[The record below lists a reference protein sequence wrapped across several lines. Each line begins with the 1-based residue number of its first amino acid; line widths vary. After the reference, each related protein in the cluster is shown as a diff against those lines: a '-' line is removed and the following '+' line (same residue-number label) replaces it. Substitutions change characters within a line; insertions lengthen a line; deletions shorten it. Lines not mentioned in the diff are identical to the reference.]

1 MHHGRADVA
10 AGGIEF
16 DARERRHEF
25 HLGKP
30 MGACFVLAAFE
41 QNRPNTAA
49 GVLRIDEKRSNLRR
63 LSAWV
68 KHRGIA
74 AGSRLTAEQGR
85 PEAPAA
91 ASDESTVF
99 LGYKKGL

>member
-16 DARERRHEF
+16 DAGERRHEL
-25 HLGKP
+25 HLRKP
-30 MGACFVLAAFE
+30 MGARFVLAVFE
-41 QNRPNTAA
+41 QQRPDTAA
-49 GVLRIDEKRSNLRR
+49 GVLRVDEKRSNLGR

-68 KHRGIA
+68 EHRGIA
-74 AGSRLTAEQGR
+74 AGSRVAAEQGR

-99 LGYKKGL
+99 LDYE